1 MIDDVISHKHAHTQT
16 EREKERER
24 ERESFDKTRRF
35 GLIFC
40 LVMQPDVRLVVWLE
54 ERSVQWCTS

>member
-24 ERESFDKTRRF
+24 ERERERFDKTRRF

-54 ERSVQWCTS
+54 ERSVQ